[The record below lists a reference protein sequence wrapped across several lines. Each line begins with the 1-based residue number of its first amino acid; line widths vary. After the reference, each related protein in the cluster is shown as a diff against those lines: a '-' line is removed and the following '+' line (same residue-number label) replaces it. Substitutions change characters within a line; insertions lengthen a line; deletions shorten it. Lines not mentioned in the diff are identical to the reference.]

1 MPKNVQEPKQ
11 EIENVTYEFV
21 HNNTFHVLCKLREIL
36 PKHGTIV
43 IYGIP
48 RGGLIPA
55 TILSHAL
62 ERERPTRLVTSLA
75 NLDPSDWHRLVIVDE
90 LVDSGDTIK
99 SLKTRYPEAITVA
112 LYQRA
117 TAKYEADVVGLTLT
131 HDKWLKFPW
140 ERL

>member
-1 MPKNVQEPKQ
+1 MPKNIKEQDQKQ
-11 EIENVTYEFV
+11 EVIDYKYV
-21 HNNTFHVLCKLREIL
+21 HNNIFHVLCKLRDRL

-48 RGGLIPA
+48 RGGLVPA
-55 TILSHAL
+55 TILSYIL
-62 ERERPTRLVTSLA
+62 EKERPTRLVTSLA

-99 SLKTRYPEAITVA
+99 SLKIRFPEAITVA
-112 LYQRA
+112 IYQRHS
-117 TAKYEADVVGLTLT
+117 AKFSADVVGRVVES
-131 HDKWLKFPW
+131 DNWLVFPW

>member
-1 MPKNVQEPKQ
+1 MPNNVKSSEQKKI
-11 EIENVTYEFV
+11 EIEYKYV
-21 HNNTFHVLCKLREIL
+21 HNNTAHVFWKLQKLL

-62 ERERPTRLVTSLA
+62 ETERQTRLVTSLDH
-75 NLDPSDWHRLVIVDE
+75 LDPGDWHRLVIVDE

-99 SLKTRYPEAITVA
+99 SLKTRFPEAITVA
-112 LYQRA
+112 LYQRHS
-117 TAKYEADVVGLTLT
+117 AKYSADIVSHIID
-131 HDKWLKFPW
+131 HDDWLVFPW
-140 ERL
+140 EKL